1 MNLIKIDKFFLF
13 YKNIFF
19 NEFSNLNK
27 KNLIKLV
34 TILRKIRKNKIIIL
48 GNGGSHAIA
57 SHVALDLSN
66 VCKIKSVTFND
77 PAMITCFAND
87 YGFDKSYKK
96 FLALHLN
103 KKDLVILI
111 SSSGESKNILNAA
124 KFVKSKK
131 NTIITFTGFKKNNSL
146 KRIGDVNFWVN
157 SNYYNIIENVHQ
169 CWLLFLVDFL
179 KISKINTL

>member
-1 MNLIKIDKFFLF
+1 MTVTSGLSVIEFLKYNHVTVKTWIKTNFEIKHLKEYKPTTLGIDTIDIETFITNEKSYTEF
-13 YKNIFF
+13 Y
-19 NEFSNLNK
+19 
-27 KNLIKLV
+27 
-34 TILRKIRKNKIIIL
+34 L
-48 GNGGSHAIA
+48 GGWW
-57 SHVALDLSN
+57 D
-66 VCKIKSVTFND
+66 CYKD
-77 PAMITCFAND
+77 D

-131 NTIITFTGFKKNNSL
+131 NTVITFTGFKKNNSL
-146 KRIGDVNFWVN
+146 KRIGDINFWVN

-169 CWLLFLVDFL
+169 CWLLFLVDFF
-179 KISKINTL
+179 KMSKNK